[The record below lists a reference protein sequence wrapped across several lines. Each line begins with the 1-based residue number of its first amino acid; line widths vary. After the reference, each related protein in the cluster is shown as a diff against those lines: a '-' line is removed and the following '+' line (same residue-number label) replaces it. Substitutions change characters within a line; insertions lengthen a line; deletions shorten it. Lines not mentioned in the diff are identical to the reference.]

1 MQSSVHSSI
10 IYTNTYTYT
19 YIQWNTIHPE
29 KKNEVLS
36 FAATWMDLEGLMI
49 SEISQRRTNTV

>member
-19 YIQWNTIHPE
+19 HTYTYIQWNTIHPE
-29 KKNEVLS
+29 KRMKFCHLKQHEASMN
-36 FAATWMDLEGLMI
+36 MDGLGGAYDK
-49 SEISQRRTNTV
+49 